1 MILTPLNIMKKIL
14 LIMLALTT
22 FSIQA
27 QENTDKNPP
36 ATQSSKTYKV
46 SKNKGKLQIN
56 LGKVTVE
63 GYKGNEIIFSL
74 EGKAPAEDKRAEGLQ
89 AINGMGMV
97 DNTGLGINIV
107 EKGGVLEVNPMKKL
121 SAPEVK
127 ILVPENVIVSFTH
140 QSQYGDKVVFRNM
153 QNEIEIAATY
163 NNVQLENIT
172 GPVAVKSIYGNV
184 EAVFSQNVKG
194 PLSIIS
200 VYGLV
205 DVSLPKSIKANLK
218 ATTSY
223 GEIYASSEFKIDID
237 KKEDKMG
244 NGDELIGKV
253 NGGGINIDVRS
264 DHSKIYLRAK

>member
-1 MILTPLNIMKKIL
+1 MRKIF
-14 LIMLALTT
+14 LIMFALAVC
-22 FSIQA
+22 SVHA
-27 QENTDKNPP
+27 QENTDKNNTS
-36 ATQSSKTYKV
+36 AQSSKTYKV

-63 GYKGNEIIFSL
+63 GYKGNEIVFSL
-74 EGKAPAEDKRAEGLQ
+74 DGKAPAEDKRAEGLQ
-89 AINGMGMV
+89 AINGLGII
-97 DNTGLGINIV
+97 DNTGLGINVV
-107 EKGGVLEVNPMKKL
+107 EKNGILEVNPLKKL
-121 SAPEVK
+121 SAPAVK
-127 ILVPENVIVSFTH
+127 IMVPESVIVSFKY

-153 QNEIEIAATY
+153 QNEIEIAVTY
-163 NNVQLENIT
+163 NHVQLENVT
-172 GPVAVKSIYGNV
+172 GPATVKSIYGNV

-200 VYGLV
+200 VYGLA

-223 GEIYASSEFKIDID
+223 GEIYASPELKIDID
-237 KKEDKMG
+237 KKEDKNH

-253 NGGGINIDVRS
+253 NGGGIDIDVRS